1 MWRYN
6 HAKRYT
12 YANAIKQWIND
23 QFHMN
28 MQTKPLHEFY
38 IHSLLSS
45 QVVESFFQNQSN
57 NRNWFSALI
66 LIPKQGNSDANNYG
80 TINNGYFTWC
90 TFESFCH
97 NKKSKNQSLLL
108 LKKNPHL
115 ARIFSFS
122 FCYQLNITKYDKR
135 NVIIVFYCL
144 LIFMHSRKK
153 VENGQKLVANLV

>member
-57 NRNWFSALI
+57 NRN
-66 LIPKQGNSDANNYG
+66 
-80 TINNGYFTWC
+80 
-90 TFESFCH
+90 
-97 NKKSKNQSLLL
+97 
-108 LKKNPHL
+108 
-115 ARIFSFS
+115 
-122 FCYQLNITKYDKR
+122 
-135 NVIIVFYCL
+135 
-144 LIFMHSRKK
+144 
-153 VENGQKLVANLV
+153 